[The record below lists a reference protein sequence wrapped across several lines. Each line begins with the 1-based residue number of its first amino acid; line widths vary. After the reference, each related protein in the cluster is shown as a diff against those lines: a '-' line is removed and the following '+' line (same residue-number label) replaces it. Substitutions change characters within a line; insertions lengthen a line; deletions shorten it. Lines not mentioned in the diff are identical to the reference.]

1 MKKAHTHSDVIDHS
15 VLEVIASN
23 RRDPRSELRV
33 PNEGVPAKDKVVV
46 RRKLG
51 HCLGGCE
58 VEHIAL
64 GFNGLPAISFSTE
77 CDRDAEENIPLHLV
91 LRGET
96 IELARSKELILRV

>member
-1 MKKAHTHSDVIDHS
+1 MKKAQTHSDVIDHS

-23 RRDPRSELRV
+23 RRNPRSKLRV
-33 PNEGVPAKDKVVV
+33 PNEGMPAKDKVVV
-46 RRKLG
+46 RRELG
-51 HCLGGCE
+51 HCLGSCE

-64 GFNGLPAISFSTE
+64 GLHGFPGILFNTKCNRG
-77 CDRDAEENIPLHLV
+77 AEENIPLHLV